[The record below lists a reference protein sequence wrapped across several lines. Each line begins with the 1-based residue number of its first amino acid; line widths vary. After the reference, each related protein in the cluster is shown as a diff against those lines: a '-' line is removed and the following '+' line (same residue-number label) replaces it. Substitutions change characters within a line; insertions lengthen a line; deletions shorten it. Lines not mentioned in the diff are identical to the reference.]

1 MLQKRLNGLAMCS
14 IEKDILDDINLDTV
28 FEDFASR
35 NARRRVSLQRTETLY
50 FYLR

>member
-1 MLQKRLNGLAMCS
+1 MLQERWNDLSICS
-14 IEKDILDDINLDTV
+14 IEKDILDDINLDIV

-35 NARRRVSLQRTETLY
+35 NAQRRVSLQRTETLY